1 MGLYS
6 GTCRP
11 GLCGAREGGEDR
23 GEGGK
28 SVIGAGGGSG
38 GGESGRGLRVGSI
51 LRQMPLG
58 R

>member
-1 MGLYS
+1 M
-6 GTCRP
+6 
-11 GLCGAREGGEDR
+11 
-23 GEGGK
+23 
-28 SVIGAGGGSG
+28 IGAGGGSG